1 MKMVSPYSTDIPLVP
16 DTVPSPPSRVQS
28 RKMSRDNGQLLARD
42 EGTAKTQKVPEAKS
56 TRETELARNQ
66 ITSSVSL
73 AAKAEFSRGTRKIKI
88 AEHRPQGPRS
98 ECSCLSPWFRVASEY
113 FRSSRWHFWRDLKRK
128 CPRIMQ
134 LTQRIVSEI
143 KSPPMRSRD

>member
-1 MKMVSPYSTDIPLVP
+1 MKMVSPHSPDIPLVP
-16 DTVPSPPSRVQS
+16 DTVPSPPSRVQG

-73 AAKAEFSRGTRKIKI
+73 AAKAEFSKGTRKIKSVGNDREVLE
-88 AEHRPQGPRS
+88 ADAH
-98 ECSCLSPWFRVASEY
+98 VY
-113 FRSSRWHFWRDLKRK
+113 
-128 CPRIMQ
+128 
-134 LTQRIVSEI
+134 
-143 KSPPMRSRD
+143 